1 MATTFDLPP
10 ELHDQVRRIAASE
23 RRSITQTLI
32 VAVEEYVHR
41 HQHVA
46 NVDAVSARIA
56 EEDAELLRR
65 LA

>member
-1 MATTFDLPP
+1 MATTFNLPP
-10 ELHDQVRRIAASE
+10 ELHEQVRLIAAAE

-32 VAVEEYVHR
+32 VAVEEYVER
-41 HQHVA
+41 NQHAKRVA
-46 NVDAVSARIA
+46 EVSARIA

>member
-1 MATTFDLPP
+1 MATTFNLPP
-10 ELHDQVRRIAASE
+10 DLHEQVRRIAAAE

-32 VAVEEYVHR
+32 VAVEEYVQR
-41 HQHVA
+41 KQRAEKVQA
-46 NVDAVSARIA
+46 LSARIA

>member
-1 MATTFDLPP
+1 MATTFNLPP
-10 ELHDQVRRIAASE
+10 ELNEKVRSIAAAE

-32 VAVEEYVHR
+32 IAVEEYVQR
-41 HQHVA
+41 NERA
-46 NVDAVSARIA
+46 AKVDAVSKRIA

>member
-10 ELHDQVRRIAASE
+10 ELHEQVRRIATAE

-32 VAVEEYVHR
+32 VAVEEYVKR
-41 HQHVA
+41 HQRAAHV
-46 NVDAVSARIA
+46 DLLSKRIA
-56 EEDAELLRR
+56 QEDAELLRR

>member
-10 ELHDQVRRIAASE
+10 ALHERVRQIAAAE

-32 VAVEEYVHR
+32 LAVEEYVQR
-41 HQHVA
+41 HQQA
-46 NVDAVSARIA
+46 EQVDALSKRIA
-56 EEDAELLRR
+56 AEDAELLRR

>member
-10 ELHDQVRRIAASE
+10 ELHEQVRKIAAAE

-32 VAVEEYVHR
+32 VAVEEYVAR
-41 HQHVA
+41 HQRA
-46 NVDAVSARIA
+46 AKVDNISKRIA
-56 EEDAELLRR
+56 QEDAELLQR

>member
-10 ELHDQVRRIAASE
+10 ELHEQVRRIAGAE

-32 VAVEEYVHR
+32 VAVEEYVQR
-41 HQHVA
+41 HQRA
-46 NVDAVSARIA
+46 ARVDAVSKRIV
-56 EEDAELLRR
+56 EEDTELLRR